1 MTTPDYFTQ
10 HMQTMNAHRALLRS
24 VECRFMSQVPLVPP
38 VLDIGAGDGHF
49 ASIAYDRPIDIGIDP
64 LWSDLVEAARRD
76 GVYRMVSR
84 ADATRMPFKDGAFNT
99 VVSNCV
105 IEHIPDNDATL
116 SEISRVLKP
125 GGSFATTLPSEHFTE
140 FLLGTTTARE
150 MGMPWLEE
158 QYGAFFNRVSH
169 HHHLYPLEEWRRRF
183 DAVGLDVVE
192 FSYYFSPEAHRAF
205 DLSHYLGVPNLI
217 SRLLFRK
224 WVVHPAQMKPFE
236 WWLRPYYEE
245 PLPDVGAYQFVRC
258 VKRA

>member
-10 HMQTMNAHRALLRS
+10 HIQTMNAHRALLRS

-49 ASIAYDRPIDIGIDP
+49 ASIAYDTPIDIGIDP

-116 SEISRVLKP
+116 SEIGRVLKP
-125 GGSFATTLPSEHFTE
+125 GGTFATTLPSEHFTE

-150 MGMPWLEE
+150 MGFPWLEE

-169 HHHLYPLEEWRRRF
+169 HHHLYPIEEWRRRF

-217 SRLLFRK
+217 SRLLFRQ

-236 WWLRPYYEE
+236 WWLRRYYEE